1 REKGTNPGESCAR
14 LGVAAARFRKAAEAQ
29 RCPQLECAGA
39 LCASDVQSPVE
50 VLLGRRRA
58 KSCAVAQGQLA
69 AQPVQFCFVQSL
81 AGFSRQSE
89 PLVHDLL
96 ALLAAPGFGKG
107 LGEQSKVIRLI
118 GEAAGGGPVA
128 QGLTETGDAVD
139 LFAGVGAGPA
149 AEDRPASEP
158 EREAVFGGDRGTGF
172 RANPGTP
179 AVPAKLMEQAGR
191 I

>member
-1 REKGTNPGESCAR
+1 RNSVAGSHDDPSRLCRGSGLLIQERRGLLQVWSVQSLREKGKNPGESCAR

-39 LCASDVQSPVE
+39 LCATDVQSPVE

-118 GEAAGGGPVA
+118 G
-128 QGLTETGDAVD
+128 
-139 LFAGVGAGPA
+139 
-149 AEDRPASEP
+149 
-158 EREAVFGGDRGTGF
+158 
-172 RANPGTP
+172 
-179 AVPAKLMEQAGR
+179 
-191 I
+191 

>member
-1 REKGTNPGESCAR
+1 
-14 LGVAAARFRKAAEAQ
+14 AA
-29 RCPQLECAGA
+29 
-39 LCASDVQSPVE
+39 
-50 VLLGRRRA
+50 
-58 KSCAVAQGQLA
+58 AQGQLTA
-69 AQPVQFCFVQSL
+69 EPVQFRFVQSL
-81 AGFSRQSE
+81 PGLTRQGKA
-89 PLVHDLL
+89 LVHDLL
-96 ALLAAPGFGKG
+96 ALLALSGFGKC

-128 QGLTETGDAVD
+128 QGLAETGDAVD

-149 AEDRPASEP
+149 AQDGAAGEP